1 MSRKIRTS
9 EVSLEGILCKGEARV
24 GSNSMKRQKNCIKI
38 AVGHSIPYLNNCE
51 SAGGHGLL
59 CSVPCAVT
67 YTKAENCTELV
78 TH

>member
-1 MSRKIRTS
+1 
-9 EVSLEGILCKGEARV
+9 
-24 GSNSMKRQKNCIKI
+24 MKRQKNCIRI

-78 TH
+78 TR